1 MIGIFLMKEGP
12 GARTMREDATLAA
25 AHKRSADSK
34 TFACPDPKGADP
46 LDYSPRE
53 HDEESDTALEAI
65 LQAERDEH
73 GAAAYHTLM
82 QADW

>member
-1 MIGIFLMKEGP
+1 
-12 GARTMREDATLAA
+12 MR
-25 AHKRSADSK
+25 RSRPPTSVAQTQKPSPAP
-34 TFACPDPKGADP
+34 TPKGQTP

-65 LQAERDEH
+65 LQAERDEED
-73 GAAAYHTLM
+73 AAAYHTLM